1 MTETLS
7 KSFTVNIVH
16 LQNQQFQLWDSHELK
31 DRLPPQRTMSKKN
44 VFPLY
49 HCAFSLSGPDYSSS
63 FAVYGGSESSRI
75 SLKTS

>member
-16 LQNQQFQLWDSHELK
+16 LQNQQFQLWDSDELK
-31 DRLPPQRTMSKKN
+31 DRLPSQSTMSKKKL
-44 VFPLY
+44 FPLY
-49 HCAFSLSGPDYSSS
+49 HCAFSLSGPDYSSY

-75 SLKTS
+75 S